1 MRELRRLIRL
11 SAVTKLD
18 IMRYIL
24 DELTTYIMY
33 GDE

>member
-1 MRELRRLIRL
+1 MRELKRLIRL

-18 IMRYIL
+18 IIRYIL
-24 DELTTYIMY
+24 DELTTFVMY